1 MDAMK
6 SPITTTIMYNYRIA
20 LRSRVPRTAMG
31 SYTHPG
37 VRARTLTTTGHSPPP
52 NQPQTPRPKTG
63 GDRNRLYIGG
73 GLAALGALWYYFAAT
88 ERTRIERIEQQ
99 RTGAEPH
106 AQPAIDDATRLAR
119 DIAQSAD
126 ANYQD
131 VKAVAQSK
139 AQGAREKASS
149 GIESGKQ
156 RYEEGMDQIG
166 HSVSEARIAAGKSF
180 VL

>member
-1 MDAMK
+1 M
-6 SPITTTIMYNYRIA
+6 SYRIA

-37 VRARTLTTTGHSPPP
+37 VRTRTLTTTAGYSPPP

-63 GDRNRLYIGG
+63 GDRNGLYIGIGG
-73 GLAALGALWYYFAAT
+73 GLATIGALWYYFAAT
-88 ERTRIERIEQQ
+88 ETTRIERQ

-106 AQPAIDDATRLAR
+106 AQVAIDDATRMAR
-119 DIAQSAD
+119 DVSQSAD
-126 ANYQD
+126 AKYQD

-156 RYEEGMDQIG
+156 RYEEGKDQIG
-166 HSVSEARIAAGKSF
+166 HRVSEARTATGKCLLF
-180 VL
+180 GMLHGWFG